1 MSEVPNEN
9 NIGQDG
15 TNPIGQDGTS
25 PNQNWSSVD
34 EKHLND
40 LVKIE
45 TINVKEDIMNSIDTR
60 FVQINEDIREIR
72 KNLKDET
79 TVRNN
84 KDDKI
89 RRDIGFLVLIFILS
103 LIGCGINISH
113 IMHWF
118 GL

>member
-1 MSEVPNEN
+1 MMSEVSNEN
-9 NIGQDG
+9 N
-15 TNPIGQDGTS
+15 IGQDGTS
-25 PNQNWSSVD
+25 PNQNWSLVD

-45 TINVKEDIMNSIDTR
+45 TTNAKENIMNSIDTR

-72 KNLKDET
+72 KSLKDET
-79 TVRNN
+79 TERND
-84 KDDKI
+84 KDTKI
-89 RRDIGFLVLIFILS
+89 RRDIGFLVIIFILS